1 MSMIR
6 RILFPFR
13 RTPEMERFRTAVGS
27 WRTGV
32 RRADGLRCSSCGGE
46 IRVDAG
52 GEMVCADCGPV
63 DTPVIIDGVA
73 EAMDSKRAIVRDRR
87 AAARKLTLFAEVV
100 VMVTSGLAVWQGE
113 WGAMITGAAVAAVV
127 LLLGAVERYRAWQ
140 LDNGR
145 LFEARA
151 PLVAFVRS
159 EVRLLL
165 QRGGEGRH

>member
-1 MSMIR
+1 MSLIR
-6 RILFPFR
+6 RIVFPFR
-13 RTPEMERFRTAVGS
+13 RTPEMERFRTVVDS

-32 RRADGLRCSSCGGE
+32 RGADGLRCSSCGGE
-46 IRVDAG
+46 LRADAS
-52 GEMVCADCGPV
+52 EMVCADCGLV
-63 DTPVIIDGVA
+63 DTPVIVDGVA
-73 EAMDSKRAIVRDRR
+73 QPTDSTRAIVRDRR
-87 AAARKLTLFAEVV
+87 AAARKLTLFAEIVV
-100 VMVTSGLAVWQGE
+100 IVTSGLAVWQGE

-127 LLLGAVERYRAWQ
+127 LLLAAVERYRAWQ

-165 QRGGEGRH
+165 QGGGERRH